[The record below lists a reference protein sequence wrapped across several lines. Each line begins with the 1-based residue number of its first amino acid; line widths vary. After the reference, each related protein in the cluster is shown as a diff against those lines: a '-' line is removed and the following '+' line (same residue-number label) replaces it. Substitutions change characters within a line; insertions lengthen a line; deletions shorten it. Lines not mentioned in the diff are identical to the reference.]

1 MAWTEPDPTDPLPRC
16 FVLMV
21 LPETLLH
28 PWSARLRSSDG
39 VELRFDSPIELMRHL
54 VQIGQPRPPAGGLR

>member
-1 MAWTEPDPTDPLPRC
+1 MAWYEPDPTDPAPRC

-21 LPETLLH
+21 LPETVQH
-28 PWSARLRSSDG
+28 AWSARLRSADG
-39 VELRFDSPIELMRHL
+39 VEIRFDSPIELMRHL